1 MNQYQNSYSQPAY
14 APAQN
19 TAPADSGEL
28 LDGAVIS
35 AEQLGDYD
43 SSYVLLPEG
52 DYKFTVVDISSSR
65 YQPGP
70 KAKIGPCKKVTV
82 TLRVQDPNTGANVDL
97 YHNLF
102 MSNKTLGM
110 IAQFFDS
117 IGAHKKG
124 EPLSLNWNG
133 LIGKTGTLAL
143 NHRANQDD
151 PTKVYNN
158 IKKLYPQ
165 EQPAQNPA
173 PAQGGW
179 TPGRW

>member
-43 SSYVLLPEG
+43 NSYVLLPEG

-70 KAKIGPCKKVTV
+70 KAKIG
-82 TLRVQDPNTGANVDL
+82 LRRWGDGTTWAKGDL
-97 YHNLF
+97 PYSF
-102 MSNKTLGM
+102 K
-110 IAQFFDS
+110 
-117 IGAHKKG
+117 
-124 EPLSLNWNG
+124 
-133 LIGKTGTLAL
+133 
-143 NHRANQDD
+143 
-151 PTKVYNN
+151 
-158 IKKLYPQ
+158 
-165 EQPAQNPA
+165 
-173 PAQGGW
+173 
-179 TPGRW
+179 